1 MESEIKNLN
10 RRQFLSALGTAA
22 AAAALPSRGSAAK
35 AAARSG
41 RPNFMF
47 ITISRLCENSLK
59 GC

>member
-10 RRQFLSALGTAA
+10 RRQFLAALGTTAT
-22 AAAALPSRGSAAK
+22 AAALCSHGSAAK

-41 RPNFMF
+41 RPNFVF
-47 ITISRLCENSLK
+47 IRIPGLCENSQK